1 MDETIERHAQGLYA
15 ALRDGATVEHVRLS
29 PETLLEA
36 VVDRVRELAKD
47 DGVRLVVKR
56 EIVDGRVRYRLRRRR
71 PGE

>member
-15 ALRDGATVEHVRLS
+15 ALRDGATVEHLRLA

-36 VVDRVRELAKD
+36 VVNRVRALAKD

-56 EIVDGRVRYRLRRRR
+56 ETVDGRVRYRLRRRR
-71 PGE
+71 SGE